1 MTQAE
6 QGLRLGVGL
15 PSLGHGESEKAPTR
29 VLGACSFFG
38 LPLFTYSLLCLELG
52 RDLCIYLFQI
62 CPGFATG
69 FAAGPAQT
77 PVASLFKH

>member
-52 RDLCIYLFQI
+52 RDLCIYLFPNLPRLR
-62 CPGFATG
+62 CG
-69 FAAGPAQT
+69 AGPD
-77 PVASLFKH
+77 SRS

>member
-29 VLGACSFFG
+29 VLGACSFFC
-38 LPLFTYSLLCLELG
+38 LPLFTCLLLCLELG
-52 RDLCIYLFQI
+52 RDLCIAYFQI
-62 CPGFATG
+62 RPG

>member
-52 RDLCIYLFQI
+52 RDLCIYLFTDLSRL
-62 CPGFATG
+62 CCG
-69 FAAGPAQT
+69 AGPD
-77 PVASLFKH
+77 SRS

>member
-52 RDLCIYLFQI
+52 RDLCIYLQI
-62 CPGFATG
+62 CPG